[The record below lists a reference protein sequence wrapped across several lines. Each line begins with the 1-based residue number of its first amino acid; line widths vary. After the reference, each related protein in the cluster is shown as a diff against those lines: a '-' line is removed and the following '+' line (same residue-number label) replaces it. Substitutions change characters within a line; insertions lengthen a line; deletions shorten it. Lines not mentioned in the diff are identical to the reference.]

1 MVGLLLEYEKKV
13 SHFTTQYKWYIG
25 DIGFVQHNIKTI
37 MMDSEFDLISQYI
50 GLNIG
55 LDEFKPRLHPSYHK
69 VAPVKIQPMMES
81 YRTGEEVNTL
91 QHDVWENNVLLSRT
105 ETLLLNTLESDRLSR
120 YSILTDRLPSQTL
133 QFAFE
138 NSKCSSGLVPGLFF
152 QQKHS

>member
-1 MVGLLLEYEKKV
+1 
-13 SHFTTQYKWYIG
+13 
-25 DIGFVQHNIKTI
+25 
-37 MMDSEFDLISQYI
+37 MDSEFDLISQYI

-81 YRTGEEVNTL
+81 YRTGEAVNTL

-138 NSKCSSGLVPGLFF
+138 NSKCSSGLVRGFF
-152 QQKHS
+152 QQDILNYSCKFCYRNPEIQSENVWCM